1 MSAAYFIVLER
12 EIDGLDSFM
21 NGKSLS
27 KHIEALDAAA
37 YELGV
42 TPLSEFYSIDPEQA
56 AEFAEMDVEDVKLP
70 PLDHFSAKDGLATV
84 RALLAHKA
92 VHQDHVL
99 QDLQDCE
106 RILSAA
112 AEHSVGWHFEVDC

>member
-1 MSAAYFIVLER
+1 LER
-12 EIDGLDSFM
+12 DIDGLDIFM

-37 YELGV
+37 GELGV
-42 TPLSEFYSIDPEQA
+42 SPLSEFYSIDPAQA
-56 AEFAEMDVEDVKLP
+56 ADFAGMDLEDVNLP
-70 PLDHFSAKDGLATV
+70 ELEHFSAKDGLTTV
-84 RALLAHKA
+84 RALLAHKP

-106 RILSAA
+106 RILSVAA
-112 AEHSVGWHFEVDC
+112 KHSVGWHFEVDV